1 MTNRLC
7 LHCNKPLA
15 RRDHEGNSNF
25 LRRRFCD
32 RRCAGR
38 HAGRELSIKAT
49 QQRKRQRRRTKQE
62 PLPVMQS
69 SRQGASLRSGE
80 VETIDAYL
88 ARGGSITR
96 CPSAYAAP
104 VEHAMAEFAGT
115 GRRVRG

>member
-1 MTNRLC
+1 MTNLC
-7 LHCNKPLA
+7 LHCNKPLV
-15 RRDHEGNSNF
+15 RRDHEDNSNF

-49 QQRKRQRRRTKQE
+49 QQRKRQQRAGKQE
-62 PLPVMQS
+62 PRAVMPQP
-69 SRQGASLRSGE
+69 RQASSLRAGE

-104 VEHAMAEFAGT
+104 VEHAIVEYSDAG
-115 GRRVRG
+115 VHRG